1 MAWTTPKTDFSP
13 GNVLTAAQMNAIG
26 GDLVA
31 LANSASTTLTTT
43 TTVSVTTAGTFYDL
57 SGLSVSIT
65 PNSTASKI
73 LVLANVDIG
82 AGADLLIGLRLVRG
96 STAIGVATSA
106 GSRNATT
113 AGAYLATAVMSSVS
127 THFQIPMMFLDS
139 PASIAAQTYK
149 IQGTTN
155 TNSSTIYVNR
165 SQADGD
171 NINSFRATS
180 TITVMEFP
188 A

>member
-1 MAWTTPKTDFSP
+1 MAWTTPKTNFSP
-13 GNVLTAAQMNAIG
+13 GNVLTADQMNAIG

-82 AGADLLIGLRLVRG
+82 SGADLLIGLRLVRG
-96 STAIGVATSA
+96 STAIGVATSP
-106 GSRNATT
+106 GNRIATT
-113 AGAYLATAVMSSVS
+113 AGAYYGTAVMSSTPS
-127 THFQIPMMFLDS
+127 HWTIPMMFLDS
-139 PASIAAQTYK
+139 PASLSAQTYK
-149 IQGTTN
+149 VQGTTN
-155 TNSSTIYVNR
+155 TNGSTLYINR
-165 SQADGD
+165 GSDDSDISAR
-171 NINSFRATS
+171 FRATS
-180 TITVMEFP
+180 TITVLEFP

>member
-1 MAWTTPKTDFSP
+1 MAWTTPETFTS
-13 GNVLTAAQMNAIG
+13 GQILTAASMNIVS

-31 LANSASTTLTTT
+31 LANNASTTLTTT
-43 TTVSVTTAGTFYDL
+43 TTTTVTTAGTFYDI

-65 PNSTASKI
+65 PNSTNSKI

-82 AGADLLIGLRLVRG
+82 SGADLLIGLRLVRG

-106 GSRNATT
+106 SNRIATT
-113 AGAYLATAVMSSVS
+113 AGAYLGTAAMGATAS
-127 THFQIPMMFLDS
+127 HFTIPMMFLDA
-139 PASIAAQTYK
+139 PASVSAQTYK
-149 IQGTTN
+149 VQGTTN
-155 TNSSTIYVNR
+155 TNSSTLYVNR
-165 SQADGD
+165 SNADGD